1 MATARIGSVVTD
13 SACISII
20 APERITNEDERNEA
34 CAPTLDTV
42 FGQCF
47 DDLAFSFATGMDGE
61 YPIVATFDPDTGTIS
76 AITIQLIPDE
86 I

>member
-20 APERITNEDERNEA
+20 APERITNVDERNEA
-34 CAPTLDTV
+34 CSPTLDKV

-47 DDLAFSFATGMDGE
+47 DDLAFSFGTGMDGE
-61 YPIVATFDPDTGTIS
+61 YPIVATFDPDTRAIT
-76 AITIQLIPDE
+76 AITIQLIPDK